1 MRSFGV
7 FSRHVSQA
15 FSAAATARS
24 TSSAPDR
31 GTSAITSP
39 VAGFR
44 TSIVS
49 PDSASTNSPSTNIF
63 CWVTATLI
71 SLLRLVRR
79 RRH

>member
-7 FSRHVSQA
+7 LSRHVSQA

-24 TSSAPDR
+24 TSSSPAF

-39 VAGFR
+39 VAGLS

-63 CWVTATLI
+63 CWVTETLI
-71 SLLRLVRR
+71 ASSGAREASRA
-79 RRH
+79 